1 VTMLETTITI
11 KNKLGLHA
19 RAAVKFVNLAN
30 RFGAEVKIVKDGNAI
45 DGKSILGILTL
56 AATQGSE
63 INLIASGKDED
74 QAIKALVDLIND
86 RFGEKE

>member
-1 VTMLETTITI
+1 MLESTITI

-30 RFGAEVKIVKDGNAI
+30 RFGADIKIIKDGNAI

-56 AATQGSE
+56 AATQGSAVM
-63 INLIASGKDED
+63 LTASGKDED
-74 QAIKALVDLIND
+74 AALKALMDLINN
-86 RFGEKE
+86 RFDEKE

>member
-1 VTMLETTITI
+1 MIEKKIVI

-30 RFGAEVKIVKDGNAI
+30 RYIASVKIIKDSNEV

-56 AATQGSE
+56 AASQGTP
-63 INLIASGKDED
+63 IRLVVNGRDEA
-74 QAIKALVDLIND
+74 QAMKALCELINN
-86 RFGEKE
+86 RFGEEE

>member
-1 VTMLETTITI
+1 MVEKKIII

-30 RFGAEVKIVKDGNAI
+30 RFRSSVKIEKDGNEI

-56 AATQGSE
+56 AAVQGTK
-63 INLIASGKDED
+63 ITLKVSGKDEN
-74 QAIKALVDLIND
+74 AALRALVALIDNKFHED
-86 RFGEKE
+86 E

>member
-1 VTMLETTITI
+1 MIEKKIII

-30 RFGAEVKIVKDGNAI
+30 RYSSSVRIVKDGNEV

-56 AATQGSE
+56 AASQGTPIKLVVSGRDE
-63 INLIASGKDED
+63 NLAM
-74 QAIKALVDLIND
+74 KALCELINSK
-86 RFGEKE
+86 FGEEE

>member
-1 VTMLETTITI
+1 MIEKKIVI

-30 RFGAEVKIVKDGNAI
+30 RYSASVKIIKDSNEV

-56 AATQGSE
+56 AASQGTP
-63 INLIASGKDED
+63 IKLVVNGRDEA
-74 QAIKALVDLIND
+74 QAMKALCELINNK
-86 RFGEKE
+86 FGEEE

>member
-1 VTMLETTITI
+1 MIEKKIVI

-30 RFGAEVKIVKDGNAI
+30 RYSSSVKIVKDSNEV

-56 AATQGSE
+56 AASQGTP
-63 INLIASGKDED
+63 IKLVVNGRDEA
-74 QAIKALVDLIND
+74 QAMKALCELINNK
-86 RFGEKE
+86 FGEEE

>member
-1 VTMLETTITI
+1 MIEKKIII

-30 RFGAEVKIVKDGNAI
+30 RFSSSVKIVKDSNEV

-56 AATQGSE
+56 AASQGTQIKLVVNGRDE
-63 INLIASGKDED
+63 NLAMKTLCE
-74 QAIKALVDLIND
+74 LVNNK
-86 RFGEKE
+86 FGEEE

>member
-1 VTMLETTITI
+1 MIDKAITI

-30 RFGAEVKIVKDGNAI
+30 RFSSTVKIVKDGNEI

-63 INLIASGKDED
+63 IRLLVSGKDEKT
-74 QAIKALVDLIND
+74 AVEALSELVNN
-86 RFGEKE
+86 RFDEKE

>member
-1 VTMLETTITI
+1 MIEKKIII

-30 RFGAEVKIVKDGNAI
+30 RFSSSVKIVKDSNEV

-56 AATQGSE
+56 AASQGTQIKLVVNGRDE
-63 INLIASGKDED
+63 NLAM
-74 QAIKALVDLIND
+74 KALCELVNNK
-86 RFGEKE
+86 FGEEE

>member
-1 VTMLETTITI
+1 MIEKKIII

-30 RFGAEVKIVKDGNAI
+30 RYSASVKIVKDSNEV

-56 AATQGSE
+56 AASQGTP
-63 INLIASGKDED
+63 IKLVVNGRDEV
-74 QAIKALVDLIND
+74 QAMKALCDLINN
-86 RFGEKE
+86 RFGEEE

>member
-1 VTMLETTITI
+1 MLEKSITI

-30 RFGAEVKIVKDGNAI
+30 RFGAEVKIVKEGNTI

-63 INLIASGKDED
+63 ISLIASGKDEEA
-74 QAIKALVDLIND
+74 AIKALTDLINN
-86 RFGEKE
+86 RFDEKE

>member
-1 VTMLETTITI
+1 MIEKKIVI

-30 RFGAEVKIVKDGNAI
+30 RYSSTVKIVKDSNEV

-56 AATQGSE
+56 AASQGTP
-63 INLIASGKDED
+63 IKLVVSGRDEA
-74 QAIKALVDLIND
+74 QAMKALCELINKK
-86 RFGEKE
+86 FGEEG